1 MKHDVCALML
11 VVSGALLGC
20 DEQQYVSPDT
30 VALIVTDDATSMQRV
45 TRCLYIPVL
54 LGGQVVF
61 RYKVDA
67 ELKAL
72 LVITRDEATV
82 SFEPEEAAEPF
93 SVDTDELTDMQQHQ
107 ASVPPSGYS
116 VELSAGCTPDDDD
129 FR

>member
-1 MKHDVCALML
+1 MKRNVIALLL

-30 VALIVTDDATSMQRV
+30 VALIVTDDSTNMQRV
-45 TRCLYIPVL
+45 NRCLYIPVL

-61 RYKVDA
+61 RYEVDA

-72 LVITRDEATV
+72 IIITRDDATV
-82 SFEPEEAAEPF
+82 SFEPEGAAEPF
-93 SVDTDELTDMQQHQ
+93 SVDTDELTEMQQHQ
-107 ASVPPSGYS
+107 ADAPPSGYT
-116 VELSAGCTPDDDD
+116 VELSAGCTPDDD

>member
-1 MKHDVCALML
+1 MKRNALALLL
-11 VVSGALLGC
+11 VWGALLGC

-30 VALIVTDDATSMQRV
+30 VALTVTDDSTNMQRV
-45 TRCLYIPVL
+45 NRCLYIPVL

-61 RYKVDA
+61 RYEIAA

-72 LVITRDEATV
+72 LIITRDEATV
-82 SFEPEEAAEPF
+82 SFEPEEAGEPF
-93 SVDTDELTDMQQHQ
+93 SVDTDELTEMQQHE
-107 ASVPPSGYS
+107 ASAPPSGYT

>member
-1 MKHDVCALML
+1 MKRNARALL
-11 VVSGALLGC
+11 LLVSGVLLGC

-30 VALIVTDDATSMQRV
+30 VALIVTDDSTNMQRV
-45 TRCLYIPVL
+45 NRCLYIPVL

-61 RYKVDA
+61 RYEIDA

-82 SFEPEEAAEPF
+82 SFQPEEAGEPL
-93 SVDTDELTDMQQHQ
+93 SVDTDELTEMQQHQ
-107 ASVPPSGYS
+107 ASAPPSGYT